1 MKRKNKPIG
10 IINFINLFLK
20 FSNNSS
26 KVINTGIHIK
36 GYRKIVCLVGENTK
50 FSKIDN
56 KIVISMVKIEKVIKY
71 LEIKFLALTL
81 IEL

>member
-10 IINFINLFLK
+10 IINFIALFLK
-20 FSNNSS
+20 FSINSS
-26 KVINTGIHIK
+26 KVIITGIHIK

-50 FSKIDN
+50 FPKIDN
-56 KIVISMVKIEKVIKY
+56 KIVISIVKIEKVIKY
-71 LEIKFLALTL
+71 PEIKFLALNL